1 MRVDW
6 RAFQSLLG
14 RYTEVLRHAWH
25 IRRELDTPVRTSYE
39 VEFLPAHL
47 EIIDA
52 PVHPAPLWAM
62 GAISALVL
70 SVAVIAIFGHLDIVA
85 VAHGK
90 LVPNVRVKIIQPAVT
105 GVVRNIR
112 VQNGMH
118 VTAGQLLLELDPA
131 QAAADTDKASAARMD
146 AALAAAR
153 ARALLQA
160 EAANKTPSME
170 LVPGATRERQAQVQA
185 QAAGVY
191 NEYRN
196 KLSSLRAQL
205 DQREAELG
213 ASQDEIGKLKV
224 TSPLARQQARDYQSL
239 AADNYVAKDD
249 YLEKERTALKE
260 EGDLRTETDRAIAL
274 SAAVEEQKREIAT
287 TLSTFRREQL
297 EDLEK
302 AQQALAQSTDDQAKA
317 QVRESL
323 MKLVA
328 PVAGTVQN
336 LAVHTVG
343 GVVTTAQSLL
353 EIVPE
358 DTLEVEAS
366 VENKDIGFVETGQDA
381 VVKIDAFPYT
391 RFGYLRGKVLS
402 VSNDAVASRAN
413 GLQYIVRV
421 GLPVNQLVAGRKRL
435 NLTPGMQAVAEIR
448 TGRRTV
454 AEYFFSPFVET
465 LGQSMTER

>member
-1 MRVDW
+1 MQMDW
-6 RAFQSLLG
+6 WAFQNLLH
-14 RYTEVLRHAWH
+14 RYTEVLRHAWR
-25 IRRELDTPVRTSYE
+25 IRHELDTPVSTSYE
-39 VEFLPAHL
+39 AEFLPAHL
-47 EIIDA
+47 EIVA
-52 PVHPAPLWAM
+52 TPVHPAPLWATR
-62 GAISALVL
+62 AISALAL
-70 SVAVIAIFGHLDIVA
+70 SVAVVAIFGHLDVVA

-118 VTAGQLLLELDPA
+118 VAAGQLLLELDPA
-131 QAAADTDKASAARMD
+131 QAAADTNKASAAKMD
-146 AALAAAR
+146 AEFAAAR

-160 EAANKTPSME
+160 EATNKPPSME
-170 LVPGATRERQAQVQA
+170 LVPAATPQMQIQVQTHA
-185 QAAGVY
+185 EGVY
-191 NEYRN
+191 NELRT
-196 KLSSLRAQL
+196 KLASLRAQL

-213 ASQDEIGKLKV
+213 TSQDEIRKLQV
-224 TSPLARQQARDYQSL
+224 TSPLARQQARDYESL
-239 AADNYVAKDD
+239 AAKNYVAKDD
-249 YLEKERTALKE
+249 YLEKEHAALKE
-260 EGDLRTETDRAIAL
+260 EGDLRTETDRAVAL
-274 SAAVEEQKREIAT
+274 AAAVEEQKREIAT
-287 TLSTFRREQL
+287 TIATFRREQL

-343 GVVTTAQSLL
+343 GVVTTAQALL

-358 DTLEVEAS
+358 DTLEVEAN
-366 VENKDIGFVETGQDA
+366 VENKDIGFVEAGQDA

-402 VSNDAVASRAN
+402 VSNDAVQSRTN

-421 GLPVNQLVAGRKRL
+421 GLPTNEMVVGKKKLS
-435 NLTPGMQAVAEIR
+435 LTPGMQAVAEIR
-448 TGRRTV
+448 TGRRTI
-454 AEYFFSPFVET
+454 AEYFFSPFIET
-465 LGQSMTER
+465 VGQSMTER